1 MHAYLVIIVSIFFS
15 AIVELELTVPNVVN
29 KIYSDP
35 RLCEDPERLKR
46 LAHNLKVSVD
56 FERSTCDEIIQRLVE
71 EWLRDRARSCEEF
84 RGALTDSRCRRDTST
99 SLSSSLGVNVN
110 PGTTYM
116 IVCYTYISS

>member
-1 MHAYLVIIVSIFFS
+1 MHAYLVMIFFS
-15 AIVELELTVPNVVN
+15 AITELELTVPNVVN

-35 RLCEDPERLKR
+35 RLFEDLERLKR
-46 LAHNLKVSVD
+46 LAHNLKVSVN
-56 FERSTCDEIIQRLVE
+56 FEHSNCDEIIQRLVE
-71 EWLRDRARSCEEF
+71 EWLRDGARSWEEF

-116 IVCYTYISS
+116 IVCY